1 MSLRFLISPIPAS
14 QQPNSTPHLPPTAV
28 DPTPKLPTLFEIFLH
43 ETPADTMQRDTKTSN
58 AGFKDAKEE
67 PPKRRYY
74 CNNCGNCSREDKE
87 IGQMCWWCEDGKCG
101 GSDSD

>member
-1 MSLRFLISPIPAS
+1 
-14 QQPNSTPHLPPTAV
+14 
-28 DPTPKLPTLFEIFLH
+28 
-43 ETPADTMQRDTKTSN
+43 MQRDTKTSN